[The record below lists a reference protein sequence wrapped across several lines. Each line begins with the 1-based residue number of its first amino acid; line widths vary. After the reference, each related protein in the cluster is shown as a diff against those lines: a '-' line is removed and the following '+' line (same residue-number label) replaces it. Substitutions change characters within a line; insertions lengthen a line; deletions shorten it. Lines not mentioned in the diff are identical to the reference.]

1 MGFIIAAGILRPDLE
16 GYTDMRLAQ
25 FLAAAGI
32 AARRKCES
40 LIEDGLI
47 TVNGAK
53 VYNLGASV
61 AETDDVRVEGRRV
74 IPSSKSHFMLYK
86 PVGYTCSAEDKYAEK
101 LAVDLMPK
109 SLGRLFTVGRLDRDS
124 EGLLLLTNDGEWA
137 NLLAHP
143 RHGVTKLYR
152 VSVSGPYT
160 RETLAQLRKGVLHE
174 GEFLRPLKVVETR
187 AGRDFA
193 VLEFTLNEGKKR
205 EIRRLC
211 QCCGLQ
217 VEKLMRMRVGP
228 LKLLRLKPGDFRELT
243 LAEVEELRQAALTPP
258 APKGLMEISAPA
270 APTKP
275 KAHSHPAK
283 RPLNPIVARLQKR
296 YGDKGKPV
304 KPA

>member
-1 MGFIIAAGILRPDLE
+1 
-16 GYTDMRLAQ
+16 MRLAQ

-47 TVNGAK
+47 TVNGSK
-53 VYNLGASV
+53 VYTLGATVS
-61 AETDDVRVEGRRV
+61 ETDDVRVDGKRV

-86 PVGYTCSAEDKYAEK
+86 PLGYTCSSEDKYAEK

-109 SLGRLFTVGRLDRDS
+109 ELGRLFTVGRLDRDS

-152 VSVSGPYT
+152 VSVTGPYT
-160 RETLAQLRKGVLHE
+160 PQTLAQLRKGVLHD
-174 GEFLRPLKVVETR
+174 GEFLRPLKVIETR
-187 AGRDFA
+187 AGRNFA

-211 QCCGLQ
+211 QCCGLE
-217 VEKLMRMRVGP
+217 VEKLLRLRIGP
-228 LKLLRLKPGDFRELT
+228 LKLLKLKPGEFRELT
-243 LAEVEELRQAALTPP
+243 LAEVESLRQAALTPP
-258 APKGLMEISAPA
+258 VPKGLTETPA
-270 APTKP
+270 APAKP
-275 KAHSHPAK
+275 KPPVRNTP

-296 YGDKGKPV
+296 YGDKGKPIKTV
-304 KPA
+304 